1 MSNIKW
7 KIKSYDKP
15 PFDEWYKTVP
25 VTKNDTSNY
34 NLRRAYDLAPQE
46 QLDAF
51 VNDPNAHLY
60 SVYENKQTGNYEFM
74 KSKNHP
80 TLKLELDWYNSNEND
95 AIDFRNKY
103 SLDTNGE
110 YYKYVPKKESFIN
123 WKK

>member
-80 TLKLELDWYNSNEND
+80 TLKLELDWYNSNEKN

-103 SLDTNGE
+103 LLDTNGE
-110 YYKYVPKKESFIN
+110 YYKYVPKKESFIK

>member
-7 KIKSYDKP
+7 KINSYDRP

-25 VTKNDTSNY
+25 ATKNDTSNY

-51 VNDPNAHLY
+51 VNDPNAHLN

-80 TLKLELDWYNSNEND
+80 TLKLELDWYNSNENN